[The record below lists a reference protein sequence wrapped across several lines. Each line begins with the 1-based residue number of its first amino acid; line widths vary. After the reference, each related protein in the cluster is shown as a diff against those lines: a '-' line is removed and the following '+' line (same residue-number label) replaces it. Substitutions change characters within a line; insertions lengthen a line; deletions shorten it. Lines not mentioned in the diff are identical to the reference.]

1 MQSYI
6 FFILDIDED
15 ELCYF
20 KDNILNIFTE
30 EICFDNN
37 IYALSS
43 IICFKKIILLLLF
56 GNLRTLL

>member
-43 IICFKKIILLLLF
+43 IICLKKIILLLLF